1 MDKHTHVSQPIHLN
15 PTGHQKQVVV
25 YGKHPTVVL
34 ILELPHLELNLVQ
47 LALMPQPPQHQLVA
61 LLALKHQ
68 PLVLK

>member
-47 LALMPQPPQHQLVA
+47 LALMQHQLVA